1 MAVISPL
8 RTPCHQHERM
18 RKERDCDGPPVSSDD
33 RYAHLRTNA
42 AAQKQSTVDRLNRA
56 IAELEAAGR
65 PVTTFTIREV
75 SGMDYMAYY
84 RNREAFQ
91 LFQEHSTHLR
101 KEREQEQAKRQVA
114 SRGRA
119 RKLGKGQAAPH
130 TIKVSPRDP
139 LLDYKR
145 PRLVKL
151 LHEARAERDEA
162 RRQLKMERVEATE
175 RTQAERAKLEQS
187 YHKLLQEHTNCGVT
201 IAKLE
206 AQVAEYLA
214 FMERFR
220 SSLQREEHS

>member
-1 MAVISPL
+1 M
-8 RTPCHQHERM
+8 TEQT
-18 RKERDCDGPPVSSDD
+18 VSDEK
-33 RYAHLRTNA
+33 RYDHLRTYA
-42 AAQKQSTVDRLNRA
+42 ATQRQATVKRLEKA
-56 IAELEAAGR
+56 ITQLEAEGR
-65 PVTTFTIREV
+65 PVNTFTIKEV
-75 SGMDYMAYY
+75 SGMDYMVYY

-101 KEREQEQAKRQVA
+101 REREQVQEKRQAA
-114 SRGRA
+114 SRGKP
-119 RKLGKGQAAPH
+119 RKTGKAQAASH
-130 TIKVSPRDP
+130 AVKVSPRDP

-145 PRLVKL
+145 PRLVEL

-162 RRQLKMERVEATE
+162 RRQLRTERVKAEQHAQAK
-175 RTQAERAKLEQS
+175 QAELEQR
-187 YHKLLQEHTNCGVT
+187 YHKLLQEHMQCGIT

>member
-1 MAVISPL
+1 MT
-8 RTPCHQHERM
+8 R
-18 RKERDCDGPPVSSDD
+18 SSDD
-33 RYAHLRTNA
+33 PYAHLRANA
-42 AAQKQSTVDRLNRA
+42 AVQKQTTVDRLRQA
-56 IAELEAAGR
+56 ITQLETEGH
-65 PVTTFTIREV
+65 PVNTFSIKEV
-75 SGMDYMAYY
+75 SGMDYMTYY

-101 KEREQEQAKRQVA
+101 REREQAQEKQQAA
-114 SRGRA
+114 NRGKP
-119 RKLGKGQAAPH
+119 RKTGKGQAVSHAV
-130 TIKVSPRDP
+130 KVAPRDP

-145 PRLVKL
+145 PRLVEL

-162 RRQLKMERVEATE
+162 RLQLRTERVKAEQHA
-175 RTQAERAKLEQS
+175 QAEQAELEQR
-187 YHKLLQEHTNCGVT
+187 YHKLLQEHMQCGIT